1 MEGQDLIIDLGLVLM
16 DGSWLHLRLNEST
29 VLHCGMQIKMADVQ
43 TVVLDEVDVMFLDE
57 TFDLTA
63 IGTSAPSGTQFVFV
77 TATLPVAVADQVR
90 T

>member
-1 MEGQDLIIDLGLVLM
+1 MYF
-16 DGSWLHLRLNEST
+16 
-29 VLHCGMQIKMADVQ
+29 GMQIKMVDVQ

-63 IGTSAPSGTQFVFV
+63 IGTSAPAGTQFVFV

-90 T
+90 MGGLQHHTLRSCDGLRV

>member
-1 MEGQDLIIDLGLVLM
+1 MNAPASLGP
-16 DGSWLHLRLNEST
+16 
-29 VLHCGMQIKMADVQ
+29 CCAQIKMVDVQ

-63 IGTSAPSGTQFVFV
+63 IGTAAPSGTQFVFV

-90 T
+90 WGGLGGFGWRGWSSALQLLRYP